1 MTIRGKDTA
10 DEIRETL
17 AEIRPVIDNWE
28 AFYMKYEQKLNVKK
42 QTNTKKKVSL
52 DSAVATVDMES
63 GDLVIRTYLVK
74 VYKQAK
80 AMSVNINI
88 PRISDKESLMEE
100 ISELVQKEREIS
112 RKRLKLEQ
120 QLRRLKMQD
129 VNTWENILWV

>member
-1 MTIRGKDTA
+1 
-10 DEIRETL
+10 
-17 AEIRPVIDNWE
+17 
-28 AFYMKYEQKLNVKK
+28 
-42 QTNTKKKVSL
+42 
-52 DSAVATVDMES
+52 
-63 GDLVIRTYLVK
+63 
-74 VYKQAK
+74 
-80 AMSVNINI
+80 MSVNINI

>member
-28 AFYMKYEQKLNVKK
+28 AFYMKYEQKLNVEK

-74 VYKQAK
+74 VYKQ
-80 AMSVNINI
+80 
-88 PRISDKESLMEE
+88 
-100 ISELVQKEREIS
+100 ER
-112 RKRLKLEQ
+112 K
-120 QLRRLKMQD
+120 
-129 VNTWENILWV
+129 